1 MTETDHKPVSG
12 KIELISIH
20 IPKTGGRSFLEVL
33 KQVYGNALDI
43 RHEREHFFPNGRF
56 SQINDEIF
64 PDHIRGIHAH
74 LSVSQLMPVIE
85 KHDPRII
92 TWLRDP
98 VERVISNYYFFMKR
112 LRTGNANERQLRKKN
127 YTLLEYAKEGK
138 KNNRMDAFL
147 EGMELHDFFFI
158 GILERFEA
166 DMEELITKMGWPR
179 AKSFS
184 HVNSNAGFKHNND
197 CKTQYSDIDDEMRHE
212 LAMLNDLDIKLY
224 NDVKKMRGIE

>member
-1 MTETDHKPVSG
+1 MTETDHKSVSG

-20 IPKTGGRSFLEVL
+20 IPKTGGRSFLKVL
-33 KQVYGNALDI
+33 EQVYGNALDI
-43 RHEREHFFPNGRF
+43 RHEREHFFPDGRF
-56 SQINDEIF
+56 SQIKNDIF

-85 KHDPRII
+85 KHGPRVV

-127 YTLLEYAKEGK
+127 YTLLKYATEGK
-138 KNNRMDAFL
+138 KNNRMAAFL

-158 GILERFEA
+158 GILERFDA
-166 DMEELITKMGWPR
+166 DMEELITKMEWPR
-179 AKSFS
+179 TKGFS
-184 HVNSNAGFKHNND
+184 HINSNADFKYNND
-197 CKTQYSDIDDEMRHE
+197 CKTQYSDIDDEMRYEIALH
-212 LAMLNDLDIKLY
+212 NDLDIKLY
-224 NDVKKMRGIE
+224 NDVKEMRGIK